1 MATVRIT
8 QDIRDQVRRKIE
20 LLFDARI
27 KKKYGELQHLDI
39 AMQVFMRQ
47 ISPEEFA
54 AAQKLNTDVEWV
66 PKINSLTV
74 HITYTGIDGK
84 EKKHSFHVPFKPPV
98 PAPQSLHGYSYNN
111 NDKNIVHPSMPCY
124 QPCVDVL
131 LEHDRMVK
139 ERNTLRDSIAQLLNS
154 CGTLRQVLEKWPTA
168 LDFMSDEVKAK
179 HAEKVDPVEKKA
191 KGTKV
196 ISEVDDQAKMLLMKA
211 RMLNGM

>member
-8 QDIRDQVRRKIE
+8 QEIRQDVRRKIE
-20 LLFDARI
+20 GLFDARI
-27 KKKYGELQHLDI
+27 KKKLEELNHLDV
-39 AMQVFMRQ
+39 AMQVFMKH
-47 ISPEEFA
+47 ITPEEFTV
-54 AAQKLNTDVEWV
+54 AQKLNTDVKWV
-66 PKINSLTV
+66 PEISDLFV

-84 EKKHSFHVPFKPPV
+84 EKKHSFRVPFNPPV
-98 PAPQSLHGYSYNN
+98 PAPASFHGYSYNTV
-111 NDKNIVHPSMPCY
+111 KKIVHPSLPCY

-139 ERNTLRDSIAQLLNS
+139 ERDTLRDSIAQLLSS

-179 HAEKVDPVEKKA
+179 HAEKVNPTKKEV
-191 KGTKV
+191 KV

-211 RMLNGM
+211 RMLNGV

>member
-8 QDIRDQVRRKIE
+8 QDIRHDVRRRIE
-20 LLFDARI
+20 ALFNKRI
-27 KKKYGELQHLDI
+27 QKKLEELQHLDI

-47 ISPEEFA
+47 VSPEEFA

-74 HITYTGIDGK
+74 HVEYTGIDGDRRK
-84 EKKHSFHVPFKPPV
+84 ATFLVPFKPPV
-98 PAPQSLHGYSYNN
+98 PAPQSFHGYRP
-111 NDKNIVHPSMPCY
+111 DDEKNIVHPSLPCY

-139 ERNTLRDSIAQLLNS
+139 ERNTLRDSIAQLLDS

-179 HAEKVDPVEKKA
+179 HAEKVDPVEKR
-191 KGTKV
+191 TKV

-211 RMLNGM
+211 RMLNGV

>member
-8 QDIRDQVRRKIE
+8 HEIRHEVRRKIE
-20 LLFDARI
+20 SLFDARI
-27 KKKYGELQHLDI
+27 NKKYEELQHLDV
-39 AMQVFMRQ
+39 AMQVFMRL
-47 ISPEEFA
+47 ITPEEFA
-54 AAQKLNTDVEWV
+54 VAQQLNTDVKWV
-66 PKINSLTV
+66 PEISDLLV

-84 EKKHSFHVPFKPPV
+84 EKKHSFRVPFKPPV
-98 PAPQSLHGYSYNN
+98 PAPSSFRNYSSIEKHIVDPSL
-111 NDKNIVHPSMPCY
+111 PCY

-131 LEHDRMVK
+131 LEHERMVV

-179 HAEKVDPVEKKA
+179 HAEKVDPTKKEA
-191 KGTKV
+191 KV

-211 RMLNGM
+211 RMLNGV

>member
-8 QDIRDQVRRKIE
+8 QEIRQEVRRKIE

-27 KKKYGELQHLDI
+27 KKKYEELKHLDV
-39 AMQVFMRQ
+39 AMQVFMRR
-47 ISPEEFA
+47 ITPEEFA
-54 AAQKLNTDVEWV
+54 AAQKLNADVDWV
-66 PKINSLTV
+66 PEISSLSV
-74 HITYTGIDGK
+74 RIEYTGIDGA
-84 EKKHSFHVPFKPPV
+84 KKNVPFTVPFTPPV
-98 PAPQSLHGYSYNN
+98 PAPQSFHGYSSSNE
-111 NDKNIVHPSMPCY
+111 KNIVHPSLPCY

-139 ERNTLRDSIAQLLNS
+139 ERDTLRNSIAALLDS

-179 HAEKVDPVEKKA
+179 HAEKVDPTKKEV
-191 KGTKV
+191 KV

-211 RMLNGM
+211 RMLNGV

>member
-8 QDIRDQVRRKIE
+8 QDIRHDVRRRIE
-20 LLFDARI
+20 ALFNDRI
-27 KKKYGELQHLDI
+27 QNKRKELQHLDI

-47 ISPEEFA
+47 VSPEEFA

-74 HITYTGIDGK
+74 HVEYTGIDG
-84 EKKHSFHVPFKPPV
+84 ELKKARFSVPFNPPV
-98 PAPQSLHGYSYNN
+98 PAPQSFHDYRSDYE
-111 NDKNIVHPSMPCY
+111 KNIVHPSLPCY
-124 QPCVDVL
+124 QPCVDIL
-131 LEHDRMVK
+131 LEQDRMVK
-139 ERNTLRDSIAQLLNS
+139 ERNTLHDSIAKLLNS

-168 LDFMSDEVKAK
+168 LDFMPDAVKAK
-179 HAEKVDPVEKKA
+179 HAEKVDPVK

-211 RMLNGM
+211 RMLNGV